1 MSAATGE
8 QLNLRGELLTPE
20 TLPNW
25 RRNKTGILAALAD
38 FLQAWFSPSPTLT
51 LHTSGSTGKP
61 KDIRVRKDAM
71 RASARLS
78 CSLFGLEP
86 GSSALLCL
94 PLRYIAGQMM
104 VVRAL
109 VGRLHL
115 QVIEPTSTPLS
126 GLTAPIDFV
135 PLVPMQVSR
144 TLSQPGG
151 REQLALVRTL
161 LMGGGF
167 VNPELEEALQ
177 SLPTRI
183 FVSYGMT
190 ETLSHIALRRLNGEE
205 RSPAYTPL
213 PGVRL
218 SNAADGTLRITAEH
232 LGLRDMPTNDCG
244 TILADGRFLLHGR
257 KDAVINSGG
266 IKIQA
271 EDIERVLTSATGLE
285 LVALPLPHTVL
296 GQCPVILW
304 EGDAAAEAALR
315 RAGEHLPRY
324 HHPAAYIHLTPLPR
338 TESGKISR
346 ARCAQWLREHPEL
359 STPRA

>member
-1 MSAATGE
+1 MNTAPRE
-8 QLNLRGELLTPE
+8 QLNLQGELLTAE
-20 TLPNW
+20 NLPTW
-25 RRNKTGILAALAD
+25 RRNQTGILAELAD

-71 RASARLS
+71 RTSARLS
-78 CSLFGLEP
+78 CTFFGLTP
-86 GSSALLCL
+86 GTSALLCL

-109 VGRLHL
+109 VGGLHL
-115 QVIEPTSTPLS
+115 RAIEPSSTPLS
-126 GLTAPIDFV
+126 GLAAPIDFV

-161 LMGGGF
+161 LLGGGF

-205 RSPAYTPL
+205 RSSAYTPL

-218 SNAADGTLRITAEH
+218 SNAADGTLQISAEH
-232 LGLRDMPTNDCG
+232 LGLRSMATNDCG
-244 TILADGRFLLHGR
+244 TLLEDGRFLLHGR

-271 EDIERVLTSATGLE
+271 EDIERALTSATGLE

-296 GQCPVILW
+296 GQCPVVLW
-304 EGDAAAEAALR
+304 EGSDDAEAALR
-315 RAGEHLPRY
+315 QAGERLPRY
-324 HHPAAYIHLTPLPR
+324 HHPAAYIRLTPLPR

-359 STPRA
+359 NAPQA

>member
-1 MSAATGE
+1 MNDDAGE
-8 QLNLRGELLTPE
+8 QLNLRGEHLTPE
-20 TLPNW
+20 NLPDW
-25 RRNKTGILAALAD
+25 RRNKTGILAELAD

-78 CSLFGLEP
+78 CTFFGLAP

-109 VGRLHL
+109 VGGLRL
-115 QVIEPTSTPLS
+115 QAIEPTSTPLS
-126 GLTAPIDFV
+126 GLADPIDFV

-151 REQLALVRTL
+151 KEQLALVHTL
-161 LMGGGF
+161 LLGGGF

-190 ETLSHIALRRLNGEE
+190 ETLSHIALRRLNGQG
-205 RSPAYTPL
+205 RDPAYTPL

-218 SNAADGTLRITAEH
+218 ASGADGTLRITAEH

-271 EDIERVLTSATGLE
+271 EELENALTAATGLE
-285 LVALPLPHTVL
+285 LIALPLPHTVL

-304 EGDAAAEAALR
+304 EGPTSAEAALR
-315 RAGEHLPRY
+315 RAGEQLPRY
-324 HHPAAYIHLTPLPR
+324 HHPTAYIRLTPLPR

-359 STPRA
+359 SAPRA